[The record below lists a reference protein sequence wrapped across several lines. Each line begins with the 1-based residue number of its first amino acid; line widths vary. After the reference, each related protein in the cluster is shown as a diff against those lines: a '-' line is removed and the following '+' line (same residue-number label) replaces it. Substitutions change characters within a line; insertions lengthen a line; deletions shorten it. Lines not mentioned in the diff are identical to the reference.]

1 MIEYSI
7 IVPVYNVEKVLGR
20 CIESILNQTVKDFEL
35 ILIDDGSTD
44 KSGMICD
51 EYQKMDTR
59 IKVVHKK
66 NEGVS
71 KARNVG
77 LDIAEGEYIVFV
89 DSDDYVERE
98 YLEYF
103 GDKDVDLVVTG
114 LYLCGEDL
122 SINKKFS
129 IDNTYLSLKNEHSI
143 IYVLK
148 SWCALPSVAK
158 RYKRKI
164 VKENKICFPEEC
176 SYGEDAIFV
185 AKYLNAS
192 DDVVL
197 KDMIAYRY
205 CMYERPTLSKV
216 QERDKFK
223 KHDYVQSAIY
233 HIFEGNKKI
242 EEFLLNKYWW
252 IVEKEIEQVCNS
264 HLQTRE
270 KKVELITSC
279 LDTSLSKICLDSKI
293 TQHIGCIHK
302 IMYKLKNKVLF
313 NSWLIFRSK
322 LDRS

>member
-1 MIEYSI
+1 MQKGVKFRIYPNKKQPTI
-7 IVPVYNVEKVLGR
+7 I
-20 CIESILNQTVKDFEL
+20 NQTLGCCRL
-35 ILIDDGSTD
+35 IYNKGLAMRNEAYQNGS
-44 KSGMICD
+44 KIG
-51 EYQKMDTR
+51 YQKGGR
-59 IKVVHKK
+59 I
-66 NEGVS
+66 GI
-71 KARNVG
+71 
-77 LDIAEGEYIVFV
+77 DV

-129 IDNTYLSLKNEHSI
+129 IDNTYLSLKNENSI

-148 SWCALPSVAK
+148 SWCALPPVVK

-223 KHDYVQSAIY
+223 KLDYVQSAIY
-233 HIFEGNKKI
+233 RIFEGNKKI

-270 KKVELITSC
+270 KK
-279 LDTSLSKICLDSKI
+279 
-293 TQHIGCIHK
+293 
-302 IMYKLKNKVLF
+302 
-313 NSWLIFRSK
+313 
-322 LDRS
+322 